1 MRLKKIKLA
10 GFKTFVDPTS
20 LPLPSNCMAVV
31 GPNGCGKSNIIDA
44 VRWVMGESSA
54 RHLRGDSMADVI
66 FNGSTSRKPVGQ
78 CSVEL
83 VFDNSQGSLG
93 GQYATYNEIATKRQ
107 VTRDGQSNYFLN
119 GTRCRRRDI
128 TDIFLGTGLGPRS
141 YAIIEQG
148 MISRLIE
155 AKPEELRIFLE
166 EAAGISRYK
175 ERRRETGNR
184 IQHTVENLSRINDL
198 MEEIGRQ
205 LNTLKRQA
213 RNAEKYQELK
223 RAGRKLKAQIQ
234 ALRWQALEE
243 EAQTRNQSVKQKETA
258 LEARVAELRQLEA
271 QLEQQRELLH
281 QARDKTAKVQ
291 EVYYSQ
297 GAEIARLEQQ
307 VQHEREQGA
316 RQQQEREQVKRRLV
330 SIEQTREEKS
340 ALIEQ
345 TQQDLANH
353 VKAQTE
359 ARQRGQEA
367 QVFLETIE
375 ASMHDWQVAWEDFNQ
390 QAAEPTQAV
399 QVERARQQQLDR
411 QQQQLQQRLLRLEEE
426 ARQLAA
432 DDETEQRD
440 ALRESLLALE
450 QQTTRQQEALATCAA
465 RITEHRAQEKQIA
478 REFHQ
483 QQGQL
488 NHLQGRLTSLQALQQ
503 AALGGDR
510 GGVHAWLERQG
521 LAKNSRLAEHL
532 RVEPGWEQAVECAL
546 GVYLEAVCVER
557 VEPLLDSLQDLE
569 EGELVLF
576 NTAAEAPTE
585 RTEAVAPLAEKVK
598 APWSLSSLLAGIYA
612 VETLTEAVALGAEL
626 APHESVMTR
635 SGIWL
640 GPGWLRF
647 AQASNEKSG
656 VLARGQEIE
665 HLKGETARCQQQVE
679 ILEEQLEETRHRLHS
694 LEGEREQHQN
704 AVHELQKE
712 LGERR
717 AAWARQEA
725 QEEQQRIRRQ
735 RIHAEQEEIR
745 RHFGENQQE
754 RQQAEERLH
763 RALTGVEVLAKERG
777 RLIIERD
784 EVRTAV
790 TQARSQAGL
799 AQETAHQLEMQ
810 GQILQSTLET
820 AQKAIAQ
827 ARQEHGDLLK
837 RQEALEAVLAD
848 GQPGQTP
855 LQALQASLETH
866 LQQRMS
872 IERQLNE
879 AREQVIGLE
888 ETLRGNE
895 QEKQRIEKAI
905 ESQRTALEQLR
916 VDGQAIWVR
925 AQTLCEQLNEGG
937 FNPEEI
943 LQDLPAESELSAL
956 EAESER
962 IAQHIQRLGLI
973 NLAAIDE
980 YRVQAERKQYLDSQ
994 HADLTEALQ
1003 TLENAIRHID
1013 RETRSRFRDTF
1024 DKVNGG
1030 LQTLFPKLF
1039 GGGKAYLELDDD
1051 DLLNTGVKIMAR
1063 PPGKRNSTIHLL
1075 SGGEK
1080 ALTAIALVFAIF
1092 QLNPAPFCMLDEVDA
1107 PLDDANVGRFC
1118 DLVRE
1123 MSEKVQFIIVT
1134 HNKATMEMGHQLTG
1148 VTMHEPGVSRLV
1160 AVDVDEAVQ
1169 LAAV

>member
-10 GFKTFVDPTS
+10 GFKTFVDPTN

-155 AKPEELRIFLE
+155 AKPEELRVFLE

-175 ERRRETGNR
+175 ERRRETENR

-223 RAGRKLKAQIQ
+223 QAERKLKAQIQ

-243 EAQTRNQSVKQKETA
+243 EVQTRNQSVKQKETD
-258 LEARVAELRQLEA
+258 LEARIAELRQLEA
-271 QLEQQRELLH
+271 QLEQQRESLH
-281 QARDKTAKVQ
+281 QARDKTAEVQ

-307 VQHEREQGA
+307 IQHEREQEA
-316 RQQQEREQVKRRLV
+316 RQQQEREQVKRRLA

-345 TQQDLANH
+345 TRQDLANH
-353 VKAQTE
+353 ARAQAET
-359 ARQRGQEA
+359 RQQGQEA

-390 QAAEPTQAV
+390 QAAEPTQTV
-399 QVERARQQQLDR
+399 EVERTRQQQLDR

-426 ARQLAA
+426 ARQLTAG
-432 DDETEQRD
+432 DETEQRD
-440 ALRESLLALE
+440 ALRELLLTLE
-450 QQTTRQQEALATCAA
+450 QQTTQGQETLTACAA

-503 AALGGDR
+503 AALGGGS
-510 GGVHAWLERQG
+510 GGAHAWLERQG
-521 LAKNSRLAEHL
+521 LTENSRLAEHL

-585 RTEAVAPLAEKVK
+585 RTEAAAPLAEKVR
-598 APWSLSSLLAGIYA
+598 APWPLGSLLAGIHA
-612 VETLTEAVALGAEL
+612 AETLTEAVALGAGL
-626 APHESVMTR
+626 APWESVMTR

-640 GPGWLRF
+640 GSGWLRL
-647 AQASNEKSG
+647 AQASNEKLG

-679 ILEEQLEETRHRLHS
+679 ILEEQLEETRSRLHS
-694 LEGEREQHQN
+694 LESEREQHQS

-712 LGERR
+712 LGERQ

-735 RIHAEQEEIR
+735 RIHAEQEEIH
-745 RHFGENQQE
+745 RHFDENQQE

-763 RALTGVEVLAKERG
+763 GALTGMEVLAKERE

-790 TQARSQAGL
+790 AQARSQAGI
-799 AQETAHQLEMQ
+799 AQEAAHQLEMQ
-810 GQILQSTLET
+810 GQILQSTLEA

-827 ARQEHGDLLK
+827 AWQEQGELLK
-837 RQEALEAVLAD
+837 RQEALETVLAD
-848 GQPGQTP
+848 GQPP

-872 IERQLNE
+872 VERQLNE
-879 AREQVIGLE
+879 AREQVTGLE
-888 ETLRGNE
+888 DALRGSE

-905 ESQRTALEQLR
+905 ESQRTALERLR

-925 AQTLCEQLNEGG
+925 AQTLREQLNEGG

-943 LQDLPAESELSAL
+943 LQDLPPESELSAL
-956 EAESER
+956 EAESGR
-962 IAQHIQRLGLI
+962 IAQQIQRLGLI

-980 YRVQAERKQYLDSQ
+980 CRVQAERKQYLDSQ

-1030 LQTLFPKLF
+1030 LQALFPKLF
-1039 GGGKAYLELDDD
+1039 GGGKAYLELGDD

-1118 DLVRE
+1118 GLVRE

-1134 HNKATMEMGHQLTG
+1134 HNKVTMELGHQLTG